1 MLQIMQNK
9 QTTPRSHHSALQHVT
24 GQSVF
29 VNDIDFGSR
38 LLYGR
43 VVFSREAHANIR
55 SIDVEQ
61 AQAVE
66 GVVAVLTAADIPGL
80 NQMGPVVPDE
90 PCLATHLVNFFGQAV
105 VLIAARTEAAA
116 RKAASLVQ
124 IEYESLEAI
133 TDPGTAIAKNSF
145 LTSPFQIATGDVEKA
160 FGNAGHILNGTLR
173 TGAQEHWY
181 LETQSCLCVPEEAG
195 QMMVYS
201 STQHPTETQAIV
213 AQVLAVPANAVT
225 VEVKRMGGAF
235 GGKETQANHIAA
247 WTALLAHATR
257 HPVKMHLFRDD
268 DQMMTGK
275 RHRFLSEYRVAYNA
289 DGHLL
294 ALDVVLHADGG
305 AALDLSVAILE
316 RAMFHIDN
324 AYHIPNLRV
333 TGQVWK
339 TNLPPNTAFRGFGGP
354 QGMAVVETVIDRI
367 ARVLHKDATEIRKQ
381 NFYKNGQS
389 THYGQQLN
397 EVRLEKLF
405 DRLISFSHYS
415 ELRRETDVFNKENEF
430 IKKGLA
436 LTPVKFGISFT
447 TSFLNQAGALVH
459 IYRDGSVQV
468 NHGGTE
474 MGQGLHTKMLE
485 VACKSLGL
493 PPERVIVTATNTS
506 KVPNTSATAA
516 SSGSDLNGMAVKNA
530 IDKLI
535 SRLTPIAQSLMK
547 TGTDDPLIFADGKVA
562 PKGHPDKGITFDE
575 LVSQAYLDQVSLS
588 ATGYYRTPG
597 LFFDKTTGKGN
608 PFYYFAY
615 GMAVS
620 QVQLDTL
627 TGDHR
632 ILKSYI
638 VHDVGDSIN
647 DAVDLGQIEGGFVQ
661 GIGWC
666 TTEEV
671 KWNDKGFLTT
681 HSPDTY
687 KIPGVRNIPEVFE
700 VEIARNMPN
709 PGTIQNSKAVG
720 EPPLMLALSV
730 WLALKDAISA
740 VGNHQQEPPFDLPA
754 TNDSMLKWVEE
765 MRLLLQNPKRQ

>member
-1 MLQIMQNK
+1 MQNN
-9 QTTPRSHHSALQHVT
+9 QPTPLPHHSALQHVT

-29 VNDIDFGSR
+29 VNDMDFSGS
-38 LLYGR
+38 LLFGR
-43 VVFSREAHANIR
+43 VVYSHEAHANIR
-55 SIDVEQ
+55 SIDVQQ
-61 AQAVE
+61 AKNIE
-66 GVVAVLTAADIPGL
+66 GVMAVLTAADIPGI
-80 NQMGPVVPDE
+80 NQMGPVVSDE
-90 PCLATHLVNFFGQAV
+90 PCLTTDQVNFFGQAV
-105 VLIAARTEAAA
+105 VLIAARTEEAA

-124 IEYESLEAI
+124 IEYEPLEAI
-133 TDPGTAIAKNSF
+133 TDLETAMARNSF

-160 FGNAGHILNGTLR
+160 FGNDGHILQGTLR

-181 LETQSCLCVPEEAG
+181 LETQSCLCIPEEAG

-201 STQHPTETQAIV
+201 STQHPSETQSIV
-213 AQVLAVPANAVT
+213 AHVLNVPANAVT

-235 GGKETQANHIAA
+235 GGKETQANHVAA

-275 RHRFLSEYRVAYNA
+275 RHRFLSKYRAAYND
-289 DGHLL
+289 DGDLL
-294 ALDVVLHADGG
+294 ALDVALHSDGG
-305 AALDLSVAILE
+305 AALDLSIAILE

-324 AYHIPNLRV
+324 AYFIPNLRV

-354 QGMAVVETVIDRI
+354 QGIAVIETVIDRI
-367 ARVLHKDATEIRKQ
+367 ARTLHKDATEIRKR

-389 THYGQQLN
+389 THYGQQLY

-405 DRLISFSHYS
+405 ERLIPFSHYP
-415 ELRRETDVFNKENEF
+415 ELRQETEVFNKENEF

-474 MGQGLHTKMLE
+474 MGQGLHTKMLD

-493 PPERVIVTATNTS
+493 SPERITITATNTS

-535 SRLTPIAQSLMK
+535 LRLTPIAQSLLK
-547 TGTDDPLIFADGKVA
+547 INKDTALIFADGKVA
-562 PKGHPDKGITFDE
+562 VKGHPDKVIAFGDVVT
-575 LVSQAYLDQVSLS
+575 QAYLDQVSLS
-588 ATGYYRTPG
+588 ATGFYSTPG
-597 LFFDKTTGKGN
+597 ISFDKTTGKGT

-632 ILKSYI
+632 ILKTYI
-638 VHDVGDSIN
+638 VHDVGESIN
-647 DAVDLGQIEGGFVQ
+647 SAIDLGQIEGGFVQ
-661 GIGWC
+661 GVGWC
-666 TTEEV
+666 TTEEI
-671 KWNDKGFLTT
+671 KWNNKGFLLT

-700 VEIARNMPN
+700 VEIMSGIPHA
-709 PGTIQNSKAVG
+709 GTIQNSKAVG

-740 VGNHQQEPPFDLPA
+740 VGNHQHEPPFALPA
-754 TNDSMLKWVEE
+754 TNDSMLKWIEE
-765 MRLLLQNPKRQ
+765 MRLMK

>member
-55 SIDVEQ
+55 SIDVEH

>member
-1 MLQIMQNK
+1 MLQIMQNN
-9 QTTPRSHHSALQHVT
+9 QPTPQPHHSALQHVT
-24 GQSVF
+24 GRSVF
-29 VNDIDFGSR
+29 VNDMGFGDQ
-38 LLYGR
+38 LLFGR
-43 VVFSREAHANIR
+43 VVFSQQAHANIR
-55 SIDVEQ
+55 SICTQQ
-61 AQAVE
+61 ARAAE

-90 PCLATHLVNFFGQAV
+90 PCLATDQVSFFGQAV
-105 VLIAARTEAAA
+105 ALIAARTEAAA
-116 RKAASLVQ
+116 RKAASLLN
-124 IEYESLEAI
+124 IEYEPLPAI
-133 TDPGTAIAKNSF
+133 TDLGRAIAENSF
-145 LTSPFQIATGDVEKA
+145 LTGPRQIATGDVGKA
-160 FGNAGHILNGTLR
+160 FENAEHVLNGTLH

-181 LETQSCLCVPEEAG
+181 LETQSCMCVPEEAG

-201 STQHPTETQAIV
+201 STQHPAETQAIV
-213 AQVLAVPANAVT
+213 AQVLAMPANAVT

-247 WTALLAHATR
+247 WTALLAHATK

-275 RHRFLSEYRVAYNA
+275 RHRFRSEYRAAYNA
-289 DGHLL
+289 EGYLL
-294 ALDVVLHADGG
+294 ALDVALHSDGG

-324 AYHIPNLRV
+324 AYYIPNLRV

-354 QGMAVVETVIDRI
+354 QGIAVVETVIDCI
-367 ARVLHKDATEIRKQ
+367 ARLLHKDAAEIRKL

-389 THYGQQLN
+389 THYGQQLT

-405 DRLISFSHYS
+405 GRLTDFSYYPT
-415 ELRRETDVFNKENEF
+415 LRRETEVFNKENEF

-459 IYRDGSVQV
+459 IYGDGSVQV

-485 VACKSLGL
+485 VACRSLGL

-535 SRLTPIAQSLMK
+535 SRLTPIAQSMLK
-547 TGTDDPLIFADGKVA
+547 INKDAALIFADGKVA
-562 PKGHPDKGITFDE
+562 IKDYPNKKIAFEDV
-575 LVSQAYLDQVSLS
+575 VSQAYLHQVSLS

-597 LFFDKTTGKGN
+597 LFFDKTAGKGT

-632 ILKSYI
+632 ILKTYI

-647 DAVDLGQIEGGFVQ
+647 TAIDLGQIEGGFVQ
-661 GIGWC
+661 GVGWC
-666 TTEEV
+666 TTEEI
-671 KWNDKGFLTT
+671 KWDDKGFLTT

-687 KIPGVRNIPEVFE
+687 KIPGVRNIPEIFE
-700 VEIARNMPN
+700 IEIARDMPN
-709 PGTIQNSKAVG
+709 AGTIQNSKAVG

-754 TNDSMLKWVEE
+754 TNDSMLKWIEE
-765 MRLLLQNPKRQ
+765 MRKLQ

>member
-1 MLQIMQNK
+1 MLQIMQNN
-9 QTTPRSHHSALQHVT
+9 QPTPQPHHSALQHVT

-29 VNDIDFGSR
+29 VNDMDFGGR
-38 LLYGR
+38 LLFGR
-43 VVFSREAHANIR
+43 VVFSHQAHANIR
-55 SIDVEQ
+55 SICTQQ
-61 AQAVE
+61 ARAAE

-90 PCLATHLVNFFGQAV
+90 PCLATDQVSFFGQAV
-105 VLIAARTEAAA
+105 ALIAARTEAAA
-116 RKAASLVQ
+116 RKAASLVN
-124 IEYESLEAI
+124 IEYEPLEAI
-133 TDPGTAIAKNSF
+133 TDLGTAIAENSF
-145 LTSPFQIATGDVEKA
+145 LTDPRQIATGDVGKA
-160 FGNAGHILNGTLR
+160 FENAEYVLNGTLH

-181 LETQSCLCVPEEAG
+181 LETQSCLCLPEEAG

-201 STQHPTETQAIV
+201 STQHPAETQAIV

-247 WTALLAHATR
+247 WTALLAHATQ

-275 RHRFLSEYRVAYNA
+275 RHRFLSEYRAAYNA
-289 DGHLL
+289 DGCLL
-294 ALDVVLHADGG
+294 ALDVALHADGG

-324 AYHIPNLRV
+324 AYYIPNLRV

-354 QGMAVVETVIDRI
+354 QGMAVIETVIDRI
-367 ARVLHKDATEIRKQ
+367 ARALHKDAAEIRKL

-405 DRLISFSHYS
+405 GRLVNFSHYPA
-415 ELRRETDVFNKENEF
+415 LRRETEVFNKENEF

-459 IYRDGSVQV
+459 IYRDGSVQI

-485 VACKSLGL
+485 VACRSLGV

-547 TGTDDPLIFADGKVA
+547 ISTDDALIFADGKVA
-562 PKGHPDKGITFDE
+562 PKGHPDKDIAFDE

-597 LFFDKTTGKGN
+597 LFFDKTTGKGT

-632 ILKSYI
+632 ILKTYI

-647 DAVDLGQIEGGFVQ
+647 AAIDLGQIEGGFVQ
-661 GIGWC
+661 GVGWC
-666 TTEEV
+666 TTEEI

-687 KIPGVRNIPEVFE
+687 KIPGVRNIPEIFE
-700 VEIARNMPN
+700 VEIARDMPN

-765 MRLLLQNPKRQ
+765 MRKLQ

>member
-55 SIDVEQ
+55 SIDVEH

-275 RHRFLSEYRVAYNA
+275 RHRFLSEYRAAYNA

>member
-1 MLQIMQNK
+1 MLQIMQNN
-9 QTTPRSHHSALQHVT
+9 QPTPQPHHSALQHVT

-29 VNDIDFGSR
+29 VNDMGFGGQ
-38 LLYGR
+38 LLFGR
-43 VVFSREAHANIR
+43 VVFSQQAHANIR
-55 SIDVEQ
+55 SICTQQ
-61 AQAVE
+61 ARAAE

-90 PCLATHLVNFFGQAV
+90 PCLATDQVSFFGQAV
-105 VLIAARTEAAA
+105 ALIAARTEAAA
-116 RKAASLVQ
+116 RKAASLVN
-124 IEYESLEAI
+124 IEYEPLPAI
-133 TDPGTAIAKNSF
+133 TDLGRAIAENSF
-145 LTSPFQIATGDVEKA
+145 LTGPRQIATGDVGKA
-160 FGNAGHILNGTLR
+160 FENAEHVLNGTLH

-181 LETQSCLCVPEEAG
+181 LETQSCMCVPEEAG

-201 STQHPTETQAIV
+201 STQHPAETQAIV
-213 AQVLAVPANAVT
+213 AQVLAMPANAVT

-247 WTALLAHATR
+247 WTALLAHATQ
-257 HPVKMHLFRDD
+257 HPVKTHLFRDD

-275 RHRFLSEYRVAYNA
+275 RHRFRSEYRAAYNA
-289 DGHLL
+289 NGCLL
-294 ALDVVLHADGG
+294 ALDVALHSDGG

-324 AYHIPNLRV
+324 AYYIPNLRV

-354 QGMAVVETVIDRI
+354 QGIAVVETVIDRI
-367 ARVLHKDATEIRKQ
+367 ARTLHKDAAEIRKL

-405 DRLISFSHYS
+405 GRLTDFSHYPA
-415 ELRRETDVFNKENEF
+415 LRRETEVFNKENEF

-485 VACKSLGL
+485 VACRSLGL

-535 SRLTPIAQSLMK
+535 SRLAPIAQSLMK
-547 TGTDDPLIFADGKVA
+547 ISTDDALVFADGKVA
-562 PKGHPDKGITFDE
+562 PKGHPDKGIAFDE
-575 LVSQAYLDQVSLS
+575 LVTQAYLHQVSLS

-597 LFFDKTTGKGN
+597 LFFDNTAGKGT

-632 ILKSYI
+632 ILKTYI

-647 DAVDLGQIEGGFVQ
+647 TAIDLGQIEGGFVQ
-661 GIGWC
+661 GVGWC
-666 TTEEV
+666 TTEEI
-671 KWNDKGFLTT
+671 KWDDKGFLTT

-700 VEIARNMPN
+700 VEIARDMPN

-765 MRLLLQNPKRQ
+765 MRKLQ

>member
-55 SIDVEQ
+55 SIDVEH

-324 AYHIPNLRV
+324 AYYIPNLRV